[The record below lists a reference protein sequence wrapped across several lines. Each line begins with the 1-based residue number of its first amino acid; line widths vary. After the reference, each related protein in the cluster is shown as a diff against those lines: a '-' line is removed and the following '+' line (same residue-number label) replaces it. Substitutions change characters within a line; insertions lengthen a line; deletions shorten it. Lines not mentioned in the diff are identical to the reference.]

1 MDRNKKAQEKHPFSA
16 LIIQNFIGGY
26 LPSRV
31 SFQPILH
38 RPDFVRQYKKR
49 RQFSLFSLFS
59 LSSPCGV
66 ACCGLWIG
74 GGVLPLACM
83 FVSLHIIP
91 QNILY
96 HKNFHF
102 SRFYVSSSLRL
113 LKLTFCFLLRYFLY
127 ILCVQKD
134 TKKAAGKTRTEFSQ
148 PKIVNCAVIP
158 FFRFGA
164 P

>member
-1 MDRNKKAQEKHPFSA
+1 MNRNKKAQEKHPFSA

-74 GGVLPLACM
+74 GGVLPLACI
-83 FVSLHIIP
+83 FVSLYIIP
-91 QNILY
+91 Q
-96 HKNFHF
+96 KF
-102 SRFYVSSSLRL
+102 SFF
-113 LKLTFCFLLRYFLY
+113 K
-127 ILCVQKD
+127 ILCTELCEIAKINFLFSI
-134 TKKAAGKTRTEFSQ
+134 TIFFIHFMRTERYKKRAAGKTRTEFSQ

>member
-1 MDRNKKAQEKHPFSA
+1 MGRNKKAQEKHPFSA
-16 LIIQNFIGGY
+16 LIIQNSIGGY

-38 RPDFVRQYKKR
+38 RPDFVRQYKKC
-49 RQFSLFSLFS
+49 RQFSLFS

-74 GGVLPLACM
+74 GGVLPLACI
-83 FVSLHIIP
+83 FVSSHIIP
-91 QNILY
+91 QKISFF
-96 HKNFHF
+96 K
-102 SRFYVSSSLRL
+102 
-113 LKLTFCFLLRYFLY
+113 
-127 ILCVQKD
+127 ILCTELCEISKINLLFSITIFFIHFMRTERD
-134 TKKAAGKTRTEFSQ
+134 KKRAAGKTRTEFSQ

>member
-1 MDRNKKAQEKHPFSA
+1 MDRSKKAQEKHPFSA

-59 LSSPCGV
+59 LSSPGGV

-74 GGVLPLACM
+74 GGVLPLACI
-83 FVSLHIIP
+83 FVSSHIIP
-91 QNILY
+91 Q
-96 HKNFHF
+96 KF
-102 SRFYVSSSLRL
+102 SFF
-113 LKLTFCFLLRYFLY
+113 K
-127 ILCVQKD
+127 ILCTELCEIAKINLLFSI
-134 TKKAAGKTRTEFSQ
+134 TIFFIHFMRTERYKKRAAGKTRTEFSQ

>member
-59 LSSPCGV
+59 LSSPGGV

-83 FVSLHIIP
+83 FVSLHIVP
-91 QNILY
+91 Q
-96 HKNFHF
+96 KF
-102 SRFYVSSSLRL
+102 SFF
-113 LKLTFCFLLRYFLY
+113 K
-127 ILCVQKD
+127 ILCIELCEIAKINLLFSI
-134 TKKAAGKTRTEFSQ
+134 TIFFIHFMRTERRKKRQLGKPERNFPS
-148 PKIVNCAVIP
+148 
-158 FFRFGA
+158 RRS
-164 P
+164 

>member
-1 MDRNKKAQEKHPFSA
+1 MDRNKKAQEKHLFSA

-49 RQFSLFSLFS
+49 RQFSLFSL
-59 LSSPCGV
+59 SSPCGV

-74 GGVLPLACM
+74 GGVLPLACI

-91 QNILY
+91 QKFSFFKILCTELCEIT
-96 HKNFHF
+96 KINLLF
-102 SRFYVSSSLRL
+102 SVTIF
-113 LKLTFCFLLRYFLY
+113 F
-127 ILCVQKD
+127 IHLCVQKD
-134 TKKAAGKTRTEFSQ
+134 TKKGQLGKPERNFPS
-148 PKIVNCAVIP
+148 
-158 FFRFGA
+158 RRS
-164 P
+164 

>member
-74 GGVLPLACM
+74 GGVLPLACI
-83 FVSLHIIP
+83 FVSSHIIP
-91 QNILY
+91 QKFSFFKILRTELCEIS
-96 HKNFHF
+96 KINLLFSITIFFIHF
-102 SRFYVSSSLRL
+102 MR
-113 LKLTFCFLLRYFLY
+113 TERYKK
-127 ILCVQKD
+127 VQL
-134 TKKAAGKTRTEFSQ
+134 GKTERNFPS
-148 PKIVNCAVIP
+148 
-158 FFRFGA
+158 RRS
-164 P
+164 

>member
-31 SFQPILH
+31 SFLPILH

-74 GGVLPLACM
+74 GGVLPLACI
-83 FVSLHIIP
+83 FASLHIIP
-91 QNILY
+91 QKFSFFKILCTELCEIAKINIL
-96 HKNFHF
+96 FSITIFFIHF
-102 SRFYVSSSLRL
+102 M
-113 LKLTFCFLLRYFLY
+113 
-127 ILCVQKD
+127 
-134 TKKAAGKTRTEFSQ
+134 RTERHKKGQLGKPERNFPS
-148 PKIVNCAVIP
+148 
-158 FFRFGA
+158 RRS
-164 P
+164 

>member
-74 GGVLPLACM
+74 GGVLPLACI
-83 FVSLHIIP
+83 FVSSIIP
-91 QNILY
+91 Q
-96 HKNFHF
+96 KF
-102 SRFYVSSSLRL
+102 SFF
-113 LKLTFCFLLRYFLY
+113 K
-127 ILCVQKD
+127 ILCTELCEIAKINLLFSITIFFIHFMRTGRYKKVQL
-134 TKKAAGKTRTEFSQ
+134 GKTERNFPS
-148 PKIVNCAVIP
+148 
-158 FFRFGA
+158 RRS
-164 P
+164 